1 MKKSYLLLISLL
13 LLGRFSASAQ
23 AYVTG
28 DITAFPLL
36 SANHDSTQCAS
47 FATEMYSFTIANSF
61 LGDQLIIKDQNT
73 GLVMTSATNTTG
85 ANPWM
90 VTLMPM
96 SLQPV
101 VPDFAITG
109 GMAVFGGTPMKF
121 ICGSDTIS
129 NVFSFLQL
137 PVTNP
142 CQYGNVSGRV
152 YIDNNADCAYNT
164 GDVPLV
170 SVPAAAAINFTTGSG
185 SQYGYSNA
193 NGQYNMQLQQSW
205 MTNYTVSIPSNYQFI
220 FPATTCSPASY
231 SFSTLPQTNVDF
243 SLQCSSQ
250 IDVQSAA
257 MAPPSVRPGIPFLLH
272 PYVSNT
278 GCDTATGVLT
288 LIKDPNTVYNAAFSA
303 NPATY
308 VNGDTL
314 KWNFVNLTNLSTGA
328 YWNSFMAGV
337 HLTPN
342 TTVNIGDTLCFTI
355 TSTVLS
361 NDVNAA
367 NNQYTICIPVVNSY
381 DPNVKEV
388 SPKGLGVNGQI
399 PTTTNH
405 LDYTIHF
412 QNTGTAPAIN
422 VSVIDTLDADLLPSS
437 LRILGASHTM
447 SAQWLSSNVVKF
459 NFNNIML
466 SDSIT
471 NEPKS
476 HGQVRFSI
484 NLKSGLA
491 VGTQLTNKA
500 SIYFDSNP
508 AIVTNTAI
516 NTLAI
521 LSGLSPLNT
530 LQGVMLYPN
539 PASSQ
544 FSIDIPTDAS
554 SLRILSVSGQV
565 LRQQTLSRGIHT
577 IAIQDL
583 NAGIYFVQVNSGE
596 QQVVK
601 KLIKE

>member
-1 MKKSYLLLISLL
+1 MISLL

>member
-521 LSGLSPLNT
+521 LSGLSPLNS

-544 FSIDIPTDAS
+544 FSIDIPADAS
-554 SLRILSVSGQV
+554 SLRIMSVSGQV

>member
-1 MKKSYLLLISLL
+1 MKKNYLLLISLL

-28 DITAFPLL
+28 DITAFPML

-47 FATEMYSFTIANSF
+47 FANEMYSFTIANSF

-85 ANPWM
+85 VNPWM

-96 SLQPV
+96 SMPPV
-101 VPDFAITG
+101 VPDFAITA

-170 SVPAAAAINFTTGSG
+170 SVPAAAAINFTSGSG

-193 NGQYNMQLQQSW
+193 SGQYTMQLQQSW

-231 SFSTLPQTNVDF
+231 SFTSLPQTNVDF

-288 LIKDPNTVYNAAFSA
+288 LIKDPNTVYNAALSS

-367 NNQYTICIPVVNSY
+367 NNQNSICIPVVNAY

-422 VSVIDTLDADLLPSS
+422 VSVIDTLDADLDASS
-437 LRILGASHTM
+437 LRILGASHSM

-484 NLKSGLA
+484 NLKPGLA

-500 SIYFDSNP
+500 SIYFDTNP

-516 NTLAI
+516 NTLAL
-521 LSGLSPLNT
+521 LSSVSPLNT

-539 PASSQ
+539 PASDR
-544 FSIDIPTDAS
+544 FSIDIPNDAS
-554 SLRILSVSGQV
+554 SISIITVSGQV
-565 LRQQTLSRGIHT
+565 LRKQVVNRGIHT
-577 IAIQDL
+577 LSIQDL
-583 NAGIYFVQVNSGE
+583 ASGIYFVQVNSGN

>member
-1 MKKSYLLLISLL
+1 
-13 LLGRFSASAQ
+13 
-23 AYVTG
+23 
-28 DITAFPLL
+28 
-36 SANHDSTQCAS
+36 
-47 FATEMYSFTIANSF
+47 
-61 LGDQLIIKDQNT
+61 
-73 GLVMTSATNTTG
+73 MTSATNTTG

-521 LSGLSPLNT
+521 LSGLSPLNS

-544 FSIDIPTDAS
+544 FSIDIPADAS
-554 SLRILSVSGQV
+554 SLRIMSVSGQV